1 MTSRTM
7 TPGPGT
13 GPIGI
18 QSRQSLV
25 HIPAHLST
33 RAVHGPPHY
42 PLLHRLSHN
51 GGLLHQAAY
60 QQTGL
65 GLIQQSHSMQP
76 GSRPQ
81 TAVQQS
87 CSPINQ
93 VRGPRARDAQTT
105 RDLTDGVPAPRRIRP
120 RRRRSTLLPA
130 ITIGPAPSIPLR
142 SAIAA
147 LIIARGHPG
156 LTAHIRAPRQ
166 ALGHHRLS
174 PLRPTGQTTAR
185 RHCLAQHVR
194 TQAHQHIGPGAVDDQ
209 RPGGIRQS
217 PLTRIHDVPDKAG
230 TVIVSPSSPGTGCTP
245 AVVTAASS
253 AVGPRNRDQQRLHQP
268 LDRSRQ
274 SGTRHH
280 PRQARQRIRADT
292 ARQQHTPSTAH
303 GDLRGR
309 PSSTPALEHD
319 NRIGSG

>member
-1 MTSRTM
+1 
-7 TPGPGT
+7 
-13 GPIGI
+13 
-18 QSRQSLV
+18 
-25 HIPAHLST
+25 
-33 RAVHGPPHY
+33 
-42 PLLHRLSHN
+42 
-51 GGLLHQAAY
+51 
-60 QQTGL
+60 
-65 GLIQQSHSMQP
+65 
-76 GSRPQ
+76 
-81 TAVQQS
+81 
-87 CSPINQ
+87 
-93 VRGPRARDAQTT
+93 
-105 RDLTDGVPAPRRIRP
+105 
-120 RRRRSTLLPA
+120 
-130 ITIGPAPSIPLR
+130 LR

-253 AVGPRNRDQQRLHQP
+253 AVGPRN
-268 LDRSRQ
+268 
-274 SGTRHH
+274 
-280 PRQARQRIRADT
+280 
-292 ARQQHTPSTAH
+292 
-303 GDLRGR
+303 
-309 PSSTPALEHD
+309 
-319 NRIGSG
+319 